1 MAEDATKSMAKLQ
14 LDEETGEMVSKA
26 ELKKRQQKRA
36 KKAAQERARQ
46 EKAAAGPAPA
56 APKPAAKQEEQPL
69 DPDAMF
75 KQGFLHDVYDD
86 RPVKNVVTRFPPEP
100 NGYLHIGHAKAIAVN
115 FGFAKHH
122 GGVCYLRYDDTNPEK
137 EEEQYFTAIQD
148 VVRWL
153 GFEPFK
159 ITYSS
164 DNFEKLYQMA
174 EKLISLG
181 KAYVCACNDVEIK
194 LQRGGEKGAQPRYR
208 CEHAE
213 QTVDDNLTKFR
224 DMRAGK
230 YKPKEVF
237 LRMKQDITDGNPQMW
252 DLAAY
257 RIKTDTPTTGQA
269 GTGRSTRPTTLH
281 TACATAS
288 RASRTPFARPI
299 SYEWLNKSLE
309 VYEPMQREYGRLNL
323 TGTVLSKRKILKL
336 VEEKIVRDWDDPRL
350 YTLIAIRRRGL
361 GVTTNITTIPT
372 HRFEQTIRKYLEKT
386 VPRLM
391 MVLDPVPLVIEDA
404 EPVDVQLPFSPKDPK
419 MGHHTVKFTPT
430 IYIDRSDFRE
440 EDNKDFFRLAPGKT
454 VGLLNAPFPVKAT
467 SFTKDEATGKVTEI
481 RGVFDKE
488 TKKAKTYI
496 QWVGTEGSRK
506 VEARIHNALFK
517 SEKPDDAE
525 GGFLN
530 DLNPDS
536 EVIYPDAMIEAGFD
550 EVKRRAPWPE
560 AAGESELGKEDQRAT
575 DDKIVLNRIVSLK
588 EDAGKKHMEPMLGL
602 VKTVSDSIQI
612 ANGVLATLTTNE
624 DKTRAALD
632 PFMLATDV
640 ADYLVRKGV
649 SFRETHHISGRC
661 VAKSEETGIP
671 VNELSYE
678 QMKAIDPR
686 FEKDISEAFNY
697 DASVERRSAKGGTS
711 NSSVMEQIKVLREM
725 LG

>member
-1 MAEDATKSMAKLQ
+1 MADDVTKPMAKLQ

-36 KKAAQERARQ
+36 KKAAQEKARQ
-46 EKAAAGPAPA
+46 EKAAAGPAPK
-56 APKPAAKQEEQPL
+56 KPAPTAKPEEHPV

-75 KQGFLHDVYDD
+75 KQGFLDDVYNE
-86 RPVKNVVTRFPPEP
+86 RPDKNVVTRFPPEP

-137 EEEQYFTAIQD
+137 EEEKYFTAIQD

-174 EKLISLG
+174 EKLVTLG
-181 KAYVCACNDVEIK
+181 KAYVCACGDVEIK

-208 CEHAE
+208 CQHAE
-213 QTVDDNLTKFR
+213 QSVQDNLAKFR
-224 DMRAGK
+224 DMRDGK
-230 YKPKEVF
+230 YKPREVF

-257 RIKTDTPTTGQA
+257 RIKTDTPHHRTGWDWKIYPTYDFTHCLCDSFENITHSLCTTEFI
-269 GTGRSTRPTTLH
+269 L
-281 TACATAS
+281 S
-288 RASRTPFARPI
+288 RV
-299 SYEWLNKSLE
+299 SYEWLNQSLE
-309 VYEPMQREYGRLNL
+309 VYESMQREYGRLNL

-336 VEEKIVRDWDDPRL
+336 VEENTVRDWDDPRL
-350 YTLIAIRRRGL
+350 YTLIGIRRRGVPPGAILEFVNEL
-361 GVTTNITTIPT
+361 GVTTNITTIQIQ
-372 HRFEQTIRKYLEKT
+372 RFEQSIRKYLEKT

-391 MVLDPVPLVIEDA
+391 MILDPVPLVIEDA
-404 EPVDVQLPFSPKDPK
+404 EAVDIELPFSPKDHK
-419 MGHHTVKFTPT
+419 MGSHTVKFTPT
-430 IYIDRSDFRE
+430 VYIDRADFRE
-440 EDNKDFFRLAPGKT
+440 VDSEDYFRLAPGKT
-454 VGLLNAPFPVKAT
+454 VGLLSAPFPVKAT
-467 SFTKDEATGKVTEI
+467 TFTKDEVTGKVTEI

-488 TKKAKTYI
+488 AKKAKTYI

-506 VEARIHNALFK
+506 VEARIHNPLFK

-536 EVIYPDAMIEAGFD
+536 EVIYPDALIESGFD

-560 AAGESELGKEDQRAT
+560 AAGESELGKGGPESVRFQAIRVAYFAVDSDST

-588 EDAGKKHMEPMLGL
+588 EDAGKK
-602 VKTVSDSIQI
+602 Q
-612 ANGVLATLTTNE
+612 
-624 DKTRAALD
+624 
-632 PFMLATDV
+632 
-640 ADYLVRKGV
+640 
-649 SFRETHHISGRC
+649 
-661 VAKSEETGIP
+661 
-671 VNELSYE
+671 
-678 QMKAIDPR
+678 
-686 FEKDISEAFNY
+686 
-697 DASVERRSAKGGTS
+697 
-711 NSSVMEQIKVLREM
+711 
-725 LG
+725 